1 MSALYQRARPV
12 TFAELVGQEHVKDVL
27 EAAVRDDRT
36 SHAYLFSGP
45 RGVGKTT
52 TARLLAMA
60 VNCEPAVRGAS
71 RPCGECESCR
81 LVRSVT
87 HPDVIELDAASNNSV
102 DDVRDLQ
109 SHMGLASMRGG
120 KRVWILDEAHML
132 SKAAANALLKTLE
145 EPPPGLIFIL
155 ATTEPEKLP
164 PTILSRCQH
173 FRFRRL
179 ADAEVTSKLARLCA
193 EAGVEA
199 EPDALALIARSADGG
214 MRDAESLLDR
224 LLVKGEALTR
234 SAAESALGLPAQ
246 ERLARMGTAL
256 LGADLDAL
264 LNEAGSLYR
273 DGYAPRTIA
282 EQLARAVRDE
292 LHRVLA
298 GNPAWSGSERDT
310 LLALLHAL
318 DDESERFVRQN
329 DLYALEVA
337 LIKAQNVIV
346 PPAVRSVAQPAQQVA
361 VDASVAA
368 PRAPTETRG
377 AAPDAESVAVAPA
390 TPRETSVE
398 TTADVPTEAPVAPP
412 FEPVK
417 RREARAASEPSTQSA
432 FSWHAVRT
440 SASPQLKAFL
450 APAQVEV
457 DGFDVTVR
465 YDDKHSFHRNQLMN
479 KLEEFKAHVAAKA
492 GAEYRVTVAGGS
504 SPKERGRTPP
514 PARST
519 REDPAASRPASA
531 ATAPGTE
538 PATSRAKPARAEVPV
553 AESATET
560 ATEPDPTPAP
570 QPAVAHP
577 GDYVPTELE
586 LAGFDEDH
594 AAWMDEPLTG
604 AGDSFEEAV
613 SPSGTGATRRGK
625 GGDSLE
631 QQALELLA
639 SSGAALG
646 EVQQLFPGRVT
657 HVVSAEAAAPR
668 AAVGPLDDLG
678 AADAADLVVDDG
690 SEAASED
697 GDSYEDDSQDR
708 LSFGP

>member
-1 MSALYQRARPV
+1 MAALYQRARPV

-27 EAAVRDDRT
+27 EAAVRGDRT

-60 VNCEPAVRGAS
+60 VNCEAEQGAA

-81 LVRSVT
+81 MVRSVT

-179 ADAEVTSKLARLCA
+179 SDAEVVSKLARLCE

-199 EPDALALIARSADGG
+199 EPEALALIARSADGG

-224 LLVKGEALTR
+224 LLVKGEALDR
-234 SAAESALGLPAQ
+234 AAAESALGLPSQ
-246 ERLARMGTAL
+246 ERLALMGTAL
-256 LGADLDAL
+256 LGADLNAL
-264 LNEAGSLYR
+264 LAEAGTLYR
-273 DGYAPRTIA
+273 DGYAPRTVS

-298 GNPAWSGSERDT
+298 GNATWVGSDRT
-310 LLALLHAL
+310 ALLTLLHAL

-337 LIKAQNVIV
+337 LIKAVNALT
-346 PPAVRSVAQPAQQVA
+346 PPVSPRIGAPAQQVE
-361 VDASVAA
+361 VQRPVAA
-368 PRAPTETRG
+368 TEQRATTP
-377 AAPDAESVAVAPA
+377 PA
-390 TPRETSVE
+390 KLEPEV
-398 TTADVPTEAPVAPP
+398 EAPPQAAAQPTVPE

-417 RREARAASEPSTQSA
+417 RRDTKPAADAPASKPAEKPTPQPGAQAA
-432 FSWHAVRT
+432 FSWHAIRS
-440 SASPQLKAFL
+440 SAGPQLKAFL

-457 DGFDVTVR
+457 NGVEVR
-465 YDDKHSFHRNQLMN
+465 VSYDEKHAFHRSQLLN
-479 KLEEFKAHVAAKA
+479 RLDEFKAHIAAKA
-492 GAEYRVTVAGGS
+492 GPEFNVHVVGGS
-504 SPKERGRTPP
+504 SPKERGRSPSPARTPRAPTPQASKSAQAEKTEPAAARATPP
-514 PARST
+514 P
-519 REDPAASRPASA
+519 
-531 ATAPGTE
+531 TE
-538 PATSRAKPARAEVPV
+538 
-553 AESATET
+553 
-560 ATEPDPTPAP
+560 
-570 QPAVAHP
+570 
-577 GDYVPTELE
+577 ELE
-586 LAGFDEDH
+586 LAGFDEEH
-594 AAWMDEPLTG
+594 PAWMDEELTG
-604 AGDSFEEAV
+604 AGESFEDAV
-613 SPSGTGATRRGK
+613 RPEDGPPRVPRGK
-625 GGDSLE
+625 TGSLV
-631 QQALELLA
+631 QQATDMLGGAGGVLA
-639 SSGAALG
+639 

-657 HVVSAEAAAPR
+657 HVVAAETVARAAAS
-668 AAVGPLDDLG
+668 GSLDDLETVH
-678 AADAADLVVDDG
+678 ADADDP
-690 SEAASED
+690 EAQQPEED
-697 GDSYEDDSQDR
+697 ESQDG
-708 LSFGP
+708 LPFGP